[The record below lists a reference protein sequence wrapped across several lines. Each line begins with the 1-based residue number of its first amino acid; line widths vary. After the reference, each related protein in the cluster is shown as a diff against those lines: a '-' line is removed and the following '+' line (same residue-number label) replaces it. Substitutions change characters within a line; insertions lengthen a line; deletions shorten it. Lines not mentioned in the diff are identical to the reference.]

1 MKRNVKSWRI
11 QPKTNWL
18 VGDPNGWVMWSL
30 IFSTCPL
37 THLRQTLGWIILV
50 MEHVWPLELTMD
62 YCVNATTF
70 SLRPIE
76 NGWRVETPT
85 IYTLVIQGLQLQ
97 MGDSCSKQ
105 EMPYPCKSTK
115 KGKMGIG
122 CIKFRTSSNYNS
134 DTTLYNLYP
143 KKLKLL
149 GNETTIISRI
159 KITPSLKFSLIWTCR
174 VKHITVQPYQH
185 LADEQSGEQ
194 VADISNQGPHGT

>member
-1 MKRNVKSWRI
+1 MGDVEFNILNMPPHAS
-11 QPKTNWL
+11 QTNTWMDYIGYGAR
-18 VGDPNGWVMWSL
+18 V
-30 IFSTCPL
+30 
-37 THLRQTLGWIILV
+37 
-50 MEHVWPLELTMD
+50 PLELTMD

-115 KGKMGIG
+115 KGEMGIG

-159 KITPSLKFSLIWTCR
+159 KITPSLKFSLI
-174 VKHITVQPYQH
+174 
-185 LADEQSGEQ
+185 
-194 VADISNQGPHGT
+194 